1 MRTIFVLS
9 VLAITLVACGPN
21 QAEHDAAV
29 QTQVALLMQQQAA
42 GTAAAGQSTVGVP
55 ADGQP
60 TFTSDPEFPIPAD
73 AACAPDATPRVVGTV
88 ENVWDGVSIEVDI
101 NGSDYEVRYIGIDEG
116 GNDAALEANRALVE
130 GRQVLLI
137 QDETDRDEYGRLLR
151 FVIADGVFVNAELLR
166 RGAVF
171 LSPEEPDLSCANFF
185 QGLTQ

>member
-1 MRTIFVLS
+1 MRKLLALS
-9 VLAITLVACGPN
+9 LFAILLVACGPS

-29 QTQVALLMQQQAA
+29 QTQVALLIQQQAA
-42 GTAAAGQSTVGVP
+42 GTAGAQPTTAVP
-55 ADGQP
+55 ADGEP

-73 AACAPDATPRVVGTV
+73 AACTPDATPRVVGIV
-88 ENVWDGVSIEVDI
+88 EDVWDGVSIGVDI
-101 NGSDYEVRYIGIDEG
+101 NGVDYEVRYIGVDEG
-116 GNDAALEANRALVE
+116 GNDASLEANRSLVE
-130 GRQVLLI
+130 GKQVLLI